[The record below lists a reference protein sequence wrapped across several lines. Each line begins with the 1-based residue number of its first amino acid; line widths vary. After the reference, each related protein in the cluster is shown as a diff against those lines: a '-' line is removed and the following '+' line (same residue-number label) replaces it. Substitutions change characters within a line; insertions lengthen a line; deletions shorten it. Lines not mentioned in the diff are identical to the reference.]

1 MQQQWY
7 VAAVVVIIVLIG
19 ACVFRLFVVQ
29 LLVLVVFL
37 ATLLLIIIIG
47 RQLVGWYTLRRM
59 SSRFSAKLFLILVQ
73 RKYQL
78 RKLPVI
84 ICIWYCNICQIWE
97 NFAKSSKQKKHNA
110 VLCVGY
116 YCWGVGWKKE
126 PPNSTSTYT
135 MSLK

>member
-7 VAAVVVIIVLIG
+7 VAPVVVIIVLIG

-29 LLVLVVFL
+29 LLVLVVFPSY
-37 ATLLLIIIIG
+37 IIANNYY
-47 RQLVGWYTLRRM
+47 RQVAGWYTLRRM
-59 SSRFSAKLFLILVQ
+59 QSRFSAKLFLILVQ

-116 YCWGVGWKKE
+116 CCWGVGGKRGRRIVQVHI
-126 PPNSTSTYT
+126 P
-135 MSLK
+135 

>member
-7 VAAVVVIIVLIG
+7 VAPVVVVIIVLIG
-19 ACVFRLFVVQ
+19 ACVFRLFVVSFWYQ
-29 LLVLVVFL
+29 WYLL

-47 RQLVGWYTLRRM
+47 RSWQVYLRRRM
-59 SSRFSAKLFLILVQ
+59 QSRFSAKLFLILVQ

-116 YCWGVGWKKE
+116 YCWGVGGKRGRRIVQVHI
-126 PPNSTSTYT
+126 P
-135 MSLK
+135 